1 MRSTPR
7 EREHSSAQHEDSS
20 VSLYVPRHFASTDPA
35 AALRLVHE
43 HPFAT
48 LITPAL
54 PEPLLTHLPLLHVAD
69 REPHGT
75 LLGHFAR
82 ANPHAAAAVHAPG
95 TRSIAVFHGPH
106 AYVSPSWYADP
117 AGSVPTWN
125 YAVVHVHG
133 IVETT
138 DDPEATRAILTAMT
152 QRFESTRAAPWS
164 LQLEPGRLDA
174 MVAAIVGFRL
184 RIERIDVKL
193 KLSQNR
199 SRDDRERVAAAL
211 AVEGYADAAATAA
224 WMRECT
230 GPADDGES

>member
-1 MRSTPR
+1 M
-7 EREHSSAQHEDSS
+7 S
-20 VSLYVPRHFASTDPA
+20 VYVPGHFAATDRSA
-35 AALRLVHE
+35 IARLLQD

-48 LITPAL
+48 LITPCGA
-54 PEPLLTHLPLLHVAD
+54 EPLVTHLPLLHVAD
-69 REPHGT
+69 HAPHGT

-82 ANPHAAAAVHAPG
+82 ANPHASATAAE
-95 TRSIAVFHGPH
+95 SIAVFHGPH

-211 AVEGYADAAATAA
+211 AGEGYADAAATAA